1 MRYRDSVAV
10 LAYLALA
17 AAWVYVFLDRGF
29 FEGHDLWWLVAAGFA
44 LAHVAL
50 GFIVGRCPVVL
61 LPLVLVPLAIPAGY
75 PESMWEPPPV
85 WLTQTLLVQFEVSLV
100 ALGLGARAVS
110 DRCRPAR
117 AAETG

>member
-1 MRYRDSVAV
+1 V

-29 FEGHDLWWLVAAGFA
+29 FEGHGLWWLVAAGFA

-50 GFIVGRCPVVL
+50 GFLMGRWPVVL

-75 PESMWEPPPV
+75 PESRWEPPPV
-85 WLTQTLLVQFEVSLV
+85 WLTQTLFVQFEVSLV
-100 ALGLGARAVS
+100 ALGVGVRTLAGRGKLVRS
-110 DRCRPAR
+110 S
-117 AAETG
+117 